1 MEGLGVWARG
11 RGGEVLKGFGE
22 AAEDEEPSG
31 VFGGEVGADGAADSV
46 HDVFGGGDDAQA
58 LGGVEI
64 HARELVGLER
74 GDRDVGDGREVVED
88 VSHLRL
94 PRVILSGIQCL

>member
-1 MEGLGVWARG
+1 MARQTPYTTS
-11 RGGEVLKGFGE
+11 L
-22 AAEDEEPSG
+22 
-31 VFGGEVGADGAADSV
+31 
-46 HDVFGGGDDAQA
+46 GGGDDAQA

-88 VSHLRL
+88 VEGLVERGVLAWGLHELFE
-94 PRVILSGIQCL
+94 VG